1 MKIFLLAALCSLL
14 VGCAGVPF
22 ELKTPWVDLSS
33 SKSGEV
39 SIYPKPVVIPNK

>member
-1 MKIFLLAALCSLL
+1 MKTLLLIASVAL

-39 SIYPKPVVIPNK
+39 LIYPKPVVIPNK